1 MTRKYSSAPLGGG
14 SILGTTTPAETPFP
28 QNSEDGNDSF
38 LRKMGASANSR
49 ASLTTVGA
57 FAALF
62 AANSA
67 ASTIS
72 FSQSNYNVSE
82 NSGYA
87 NIKVERTDCGFSD
100 PQASVSYETSDASAT
115 SGTSGS
121 DYNAVS
127 GILYWGASGD
137 CGPRSFDVAIFDD
150 AESEG
155 NETVE
160 LILKAPMGAGL
171 GLDHAVLTIQND
183 DNAPPPLEQKP
194 PVAQMSVNPNTGTAP
209 VTVNLSSSSYDPDGN
224 IEKCEWQVP
233 GKPLMSGCNTS
244 MTFDSAGTYNITLKV
259 TDNDGLTAT
268 ATDSVSVE
276 AAAKIPPVAQMS
288 VNPKTGTAP
297 VTVNLSSSS
306 YDPDGNIEKCE
317 WQVPGKPSMSGCN
330 TSMTFDSAGTY
341 NITLKVTD
349 DDGLTAT
356 AIDSVN
362 VEAAAKIPPV
372 AQMSVNPKTGTA
384 PVTVNLSSSSYD
396 SDGNIEKCEWQ
407 VPGKLSMS
415 GCNTSMTFDSAGT
428 YNITLQVTDNDGLTA
443 TTTDSV
449 SVKAQQSPVANM
461 SVNPTSG
468 QAPLTVTA
476 NGNNSF
482 DPDGS
487 ISSYKW
493 TVSNGQSAS
502 GSQANFVFNQGGQY
516 NIFLVVTD
524 NDGLTSSTVQQ
535 MVSVTSKN
543 TLPTAAFV
551 ATPTEGKSP
560 LTVTLNGSQS
570 SDSDGSIV
578 HYAWTTSDGQITI
591 GQSAQMTFVA
601 PGTYT
606 ISLVVTDDKND
617 TSSNTAIQA
626 VTVDKPEVRP
636 IARLVALPMMGEAP
650 LKVELDGGESY
661 DPDGNVVSYEW
672 TASDGQRADQQ
683 QTEMA
688 FDTPGDYKITL
699 VVTDN
704 DGLQSTETWRTI
716 KVTEGGGTP
725 PVAKFEDLP
734 ASVSASS
741 TVDLN
746 ASESY
751 DPDGNIVSYEWMAS
765 NGQTTLSYSGS
776 NASLNFEQIGNYT
789 VMLTVTDDE
798 DLKDTASQ
806 TITITAEEIDAVRVE
821 VAGLNEYYAVGETVI
836 VDLVE
841 KVNTNRF
848 NRVDLWV
855 AIQIPS
861 GDLLFFT
868 PLPLAPYSPNPQA
881 FRESLES
888 ASKTT
893 RLLDFEVIKGIGGTY
908 IFYALYV
915 EEGKNPMN
923 YLDDLGVVQRSNL
936 AIQTTTLASE

>member
-194 PVAQMSVNPNTGTAP
+194 PVAQMSVNPN
-209 VTVNLSSSSYDPDGN
+209 
-224 IEKCEWQVP
+224 
-233 GKPLMSGCNTS
+233 
-244 MTFDSAGTYNITLKV
+244 
-259 TDNDGLTAT
+259 
-268 ATDSVSVE
+268 
-276 AAAKIPPVAQMS
+276 
-288 VNPKTGTAP
+288 
-297 VTVNLSSSS
+297 
-306 YDPDGNIEKCE
+306 
-317 WQVPGKPSMSGCN
+317 
-330 TSMTFDSAGTY
+330 
-341 NITLKVTD
+341 
-349 DDGLTAT
+349 
-356 AIDSVN
+356 
-362 VEAAAKIPPV
+362 
-372 AQMSVNPKTGTA
+372 TGTA

-915 EEGKNPMN
+915 EESKNPMN